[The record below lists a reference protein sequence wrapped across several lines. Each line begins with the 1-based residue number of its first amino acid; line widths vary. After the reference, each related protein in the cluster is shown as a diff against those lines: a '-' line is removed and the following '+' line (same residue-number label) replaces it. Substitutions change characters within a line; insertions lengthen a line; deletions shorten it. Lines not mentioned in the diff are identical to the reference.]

1 MVVGLTGKY
10 CAGKNEAAR
19 VFAERGFRVVDVDR
33 LGHQALEASRD
44 EIAARFGPGVMDPHG
59 GVDRKKLGKL
69 VFGDRKKLRDL
80 EDIVHPLMVER
91 VKDLVSDDSV
101 PHLINAALLFP
112 MGLDALCRRILIVR
126 APLCRRIRR
135 ALARDRLGLPGTLR
149 RIWIQ
154 RKLIPQSS
162 LLPADIV
169 TVENSGAREKFR
181 EKVSLVIS
189 RLTG

>member
-80 EDIVHPLMVER
+80 EDIVHPLMVSSYGFR
-91 VKDLVSDDSV
+91 VTGYGPGGLQVAGCEGQRSE
-101 PHLINAALLFP
+101 ALHQV
-112 MGLDALCRRILIVR
+112 A
-126 APLCRRIRR
+126 
-135 ALARDRLGLPGTLR
+135 LPGIMVTL
-149 RIWIQ
+149 
-154 RKLIPQSS
+154 
-162 LLPADIV
+162 
-169 TVENSGAREKFR
+169 
-181 EKVSLVIS
+181 
-189 RLTG
+189 